1 MGNTPLKIYYMTFGC
16 KVNQYETENIAERFS
31 EMADM
36 RTEDIGAAD
45 VCIINSCTVTAQ
57 SDTKCRHFI
66 SRVKRENPACIIAL
80 TGCYPQ
86 AFPDKASQIA
96 ECDIICGNN
105 NKTALPQM
113 VHDYF
118 KLRKRTFSVPE
129 NYLHQPF
136 EHMMNAEAEQKTR
149 AYLKIQDGCDLFCT
163 YCIIPYA
170 RGHMRSK
177 PIGDIIKETEML
189 VSAGHKEIV
198 LTGINLCCYGRDL
211 GGLRMIDA
219 IEAVCKVEGDF
230 RVRLGSME
238 PEMISDEDIA
248 RMAAQKKLCPQFHLS
263 LQSGC
268 DKTLKAMN
276 RHYTSAEYAEIC
288 RKLRA
293 AFPHC
298 AITTDIMAGF
308 PQESAEDHAE
318 SLRFA
323 EKTAFADAHIFPYSR
338 RSGTPADKMSGQLD
352 KKTKAARAAEMA
364 AVCAKSRAEYN
375 RSFIGRTVEVLFER
389 ESSAEHHQGHIA
401 EYVVV
406 KTPRTS
412 DESLFRQK
420 RLVKITSAD
429 ENGCGGEIVG

>member
-16 KVNQYETENIAERFS
+16 KVNQYETENIAERFG
-31 EMADM
+31 EMSDM

-45 VCIINSCTVTAQ
+45 ACIINSCTVTAQ

-248 RMAAQKKLCPQFHLS
+248 RMAAQKSC
-263 LQSGC
+263 
-268 DKTLKAMN
+268 
-276 RHYTSAEYAEIC
+276 
-288 RKLRA
+288 
-293 AFPHC
+293 
-298 AITTDIMAGF
+298 
-308 PQESAEDHAE
+308 
-318 SLRFA
+318 
-323 EKTAFADAHIFPYSR
+323 
-338 RSGTPADKMSGQLD
+338 
-352 KKTKAARAAEMA
+352 
-364 AVCAKSRAEYN
+364 V
-375 RSFIGRTVEVLFER
+375 RSFI
-389 ESSAEHHQGHIA
+389 
-401 EYVVV
+401 
-406 KTPRTS
+406 
-412 DESLFRQK
+412 FRCK
-420 RLVKITSAD
+420 AAVTRR
-429 ENGCGGEIVG
+429 